1 MDTVFIAD
9 DSEWD
14 TSSHISQEVEE
25 RTQDDVIS
33 HQYVVKLPGYPA
45 MKVVLYRHHGDKLFS
60 FWDML
65 QVIRF
70 YLSKTPFVK
79 LS

>member
-45 MKVVLYRHHGDKLFS
+45 MKVVLYRHYGDKLFS

-70 YLSKTPFVK
+70 YL
-79 LS
+79 